1 MECCRVQVPREA
13 NHHFLREPCVVR
25 RQAKRWG
32 AAGWAIEPRDA
43 LKPEC
48 RGRPSGQHPAS
59 RVGEGGS
66 AGSENHG
73 RSRDLG
79 GLAPLSWR
87 GRRGK
92 ELFHKPMM
100 NEKSDPAIV
109 PLKAANKG
117 SSEPAELLEG
127 RAMRLARAARR
138 SGGHRRLNAGSE
150 EEPGRASLLHHV
162 TVDALH
168 DAFHSL
174 RKDAAAGRCVASVC
188 GGCGTA
194 CTPVCTGVRTGRLQG
209 LHTQGG
215 WRATTACLGQDSS
228 AGSVIL
234 VPLYETEF
242 LGFSYGFRPG
252 RITRSTPSRWNGG
265 RSTGSLTPAGSSTI
279 STATT

>member
-1 MECCRVQVPREA
+1 MQVPAGREA

-32 AAGWAIEPRDA
+32 AAGRAIEPRDA

-174 RKDAAAGRCVASVC
+174 RKDAAAGVD
-188 GGCGTA
+188 
-194 CTPVCTGVRTGRLQG
+194 GVVWQAYAEGVELVDLHARVHRGAYRAPPGFTYPRRMEGNDRLPRTRFFS
-209 LHTQGG
+209 
-215 WRATTACLGQDSS
+215 GQCDSG
-228 AGSVIL
+228 AALRNG
-234 VPLYETEF
+234 VP
-242 LGFSYGFRPG
+242 RV
-252 RITRSTPSRWNGG
+252 
-265 RSTGSLTPAGSSTI
+265 
-279 STATT
+279 